1 MDGLSF
7 KTSWRA
13 LKDHFWQAGT
23 VVSSKVRGGVGMGR
37 STGCGFV
44 VFSTAEEAAR
54 VIQILHASVLNGKSI
69 SVRAA
74 RTEGAAIPGDFV
86 EPDLPGLAH

>member
-7 KTSWRA
+7 RTSWRA
-13 LKDHFWQAGT
+13 LKDHFRQAGT
-23 VVSSKVRGGVGMGR
+23 VVSSKARGGAAMGR

-54 VIQILHASVLNGKSI
+54 AFQILHASVLNGKSI
-69 SVRAA
+69 SVRAVRA
-74 RTEGAAIPGDFV
+74 EGATVPGDSV